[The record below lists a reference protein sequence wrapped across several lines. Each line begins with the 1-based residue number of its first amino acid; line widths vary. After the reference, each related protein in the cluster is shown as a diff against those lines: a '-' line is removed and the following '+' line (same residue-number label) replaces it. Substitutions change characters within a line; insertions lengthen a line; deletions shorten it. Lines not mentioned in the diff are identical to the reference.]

1 VYILHALI
9 AVSEST
15 ELTQLHSRQFW
26 ARPQQYQYQLYILTK
41 LHTCKL
47 LSLIAT
53 RTATIQVYELGIRAD
68 PGHAALYCSYGVME
82 AKLGN
87 YTKARDLYERGLQVD
102 PFHAQV
108 GNTTT
113 AYTVHMIAVQ

>member
-1 VYILHALI
+1 MHTTI
-9 AVSEST
+9 ASYY
-15 ELTQLHSRQFW
+15 
-26 ARPQQYQYQLYILTK
+26 AIYN
-41 LHTCKL
+41 
-47 LSLIAT
+47 A
-53 RTATIQVYELGIRAD
+53 IQVYELGIRAD

-108 GNTTT
+108 ANTS
-113 AYTVHMIAVQ
+113 ASIS